1 MEAIMAF
8 QVGEKVVH
16 SSFGLGEILQIDVKE
31 ISGEQLSFYVVLIN
45 NMMVWVPVMN
55 SGSGSLRY
63 LTSPEKFT
71 AIFAIL
77 SSPGE
82 PLPPNPLERRH
93 QLVELMR
100 DGTLP
105 SICKVI
111 RDLSTYKHGHKM
123 YDHDTLTL
131 DRAKTFLLEEWE
143 VSLSVSKPEAEH
155 QLKHL
160 LGQSIKDQN

>member
-1 MEAIMAF
+1 MAF

-16 SSFGLGEILQIDVKE
+16 SSFGLGEILQIDEKE
-31 ISGEQLSFYVVLIN
+31 ISGVPLSFYVVQIN
-45 NMMVWVPVMN
+45 NMMVWVPVYDP
-55 SGSGSLRY
+55 GSGSLRY
-63 LTSPEKFT
+63 ITPPEKFN

-82 PLPPNPLERRH
+82 PLPPNHLDRRRL
-93 QLVELMR
+93 LVTQMG
-100 DGTLP
+100 DGTLS

-111 RDLSTYKHGHKM
+111 RDLSTYKHSHKM

-131 DRAKTFLLEEWE
+131 DRAKKMLLEEWE
-143 VSLSVSKPEAEH
+143 ASFSISKPEAER

-160 LGQSIKDQN
+160 LGQSNKDQN